1 MKKVLIIIFLIVFAL
16 FVLPNALAITTD
28 LQDDYARSESMII
41 QITGSI
47 LEGINKNQVEFSRG
61 NVLVSL
67 DYDIK
72 KINGNW
78 YVWAIAPSNEGNY
91 TFMLKNI
98 ATTELGKPA
107 IITFE
112 QNFSVNKNLISY
124 YIKPGFISTSE
135 DFQIDVYLNRD
146 EPIEI
151 SVNYIEE
158 WTEVLNPGKNTIDFS
173 VSEIIGKQM
182 INIMVGDYSIPAY
195 IDGKGKEETVVLP
208 DVRFKPRRID
218 RILYVGSEIPN
229 YPFYIIN
236 SGNEKIDFELEFDKD
251 LFILDPEIDSIV
263 IEPGNLAEFNFKLK
277 EKPKKNINET
287 IYARSGEFEIF
298 LPVQIIL
305 TENIS
310 EESVPYLD
318 ENFSETQGYYCSE
331 LNGKQCKT
339 DELCGVS
346 EISSLDGSC
355 CVGTC
360 SVERKRSKTWIGLLI
375 AAIVIIIILLLWL
388 KYKRTKGDKNPLGT
402 RVKELERRP

>member
-112 QNFSVNKNLISY
+112 QNFSVNEEIIAY
-124 YIKPGFISTSE
+124 YVKPGVVTTSD

-146 EPIEI
+146 EPKEI
-151 SVNYIEE
+151 GVNYIEE
-158 WTEVLNPGKNTIDFS
+158 WTEVLKPGKNTIDFS

-182 INIMVGDYSIPAY
+182 INILVGDYSIPAY
-195 IDGKGKEETVVLP
+195 IDGKGKEET
-208 DVRFKPRRID
+208 DRFHRI
-218 RILYVGSEIPN
+218 S
-229 YPFYIIN
+229 
-236 SGNEKIDFELEFDKD
+236 
-251 LFILDPEIDSIV
+251 
-263 IEPGNLAEFNFKLK
+263 
-277 EKPKKNINET
+277 
-287 IYARSGEFEIF
+287 
-298 LPVQIIL
+298 
-305 TENIS
+305 
-310 EESVPYLD
+310 
-318 ENFSETQGYYCSE
+318 
-331 LNGKQCKT
+331 
-339 DELCGVS
+339 
-346 EISSLDGSC
+346 
-355 CVGTC
+355 
-360 SVERKRSKTWIGLLI
+360 
-375 AAIVIIIILLLWL
+375 
-388 KYKRTKGDKNPLGT
+388 
-402 RVKELERRP
+402 